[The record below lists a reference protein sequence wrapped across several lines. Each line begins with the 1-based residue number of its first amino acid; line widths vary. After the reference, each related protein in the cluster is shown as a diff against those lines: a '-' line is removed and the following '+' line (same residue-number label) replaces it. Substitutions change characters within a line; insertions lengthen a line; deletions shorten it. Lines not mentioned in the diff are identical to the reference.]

1 MRSSLYLF
9 WAICYYSLL
18 WLFLYGINNVEM
30 EVIKINN
37 VVERNWAE
45 MNERIEMMIPKV
57 LAKVREQVPLIHNIT
72 NGVVTNFTA
81 NGLLALG
88 VSPVMAYAKEE
99 VADMATVADA
109 LVLNIGTLTA
119 ENVESM
125 IIAGKA
131 ANKANTPVILDPV
144 GAGATSYRTASVLR
158 IMKEVKITLLRGNA
172 AEVANV
178 AGIKAEVRG
187 VDSVSIHDN
196 RGIAVEA
203 SKLLGVPVVITGEQ
217 DVVSYNGMLSLIQN
231 GHPMLTKVTGTG
243 CLLSSILGAFI
254 AVEEDIFLA
263 STAGLI
269 TYGVAAELAIEKTKE
284 EGPGSFQ
291 IELLNQL
298 AKVNEED
305 LKSRMKVRMEEEGIQ

>member
-1 MRSSLYLF
+1 
-9 WAICYYSLL
+9 
-18 WLFLYGINNVEM
+18 
-30 EVIKINN
+30 
-37 VVERNWAE
+37 
-45 MNERIEMMIPKV
+45 MNERFEKKIPYV

-72 NGVVTNFTA
+72 NVVVTNFTA

-88 VSPVMAYAKEE
+88 ASPVMAYAKEE

-158 IMKEVKITLLRGNA
+158 IMKEVQITLLRGNA

-187 VDSVSIHDN
+187 VDSVSIHNN

-203 SKLLGVPVVITGEQ
+203 SKILKVPVVITGEQ
-217 DVVSYNGMLSLIQN
+217 DIVSYNGMLSLIHN
-231 GHPMLTKVTGTG
+231 GHKMLTKVTGTG

-254 AVEEDIFLA
+254 AVEEDILLA
-263 STAGLI
+263 STAGLV
-269 TYGVAAELAIEKTKE
+269 TYGIAAELAFEKTRN

-305 LKSRMKVRMEEEGIQ
+305 IKSGMKVLLEEEVLQ